1 MGFYYAKGTI
11 HFFIIVISLVK
22 FLYLNRSQVKII
34 AIHKDNY
41 APVVV
46 VDLLPLSDAK
56 KIAWWRDESKNIL
69 TNEDDAQIHNR
80 ALNYYIYRFGEG
92 YQESGKEDRLCF
104 DDMKAPKNCLDK
116 DILMI
121 VRYRKNGDIQF
132 DIDDDAYILRPSGE
146 LNKVD

>member
-1 MGFYYAKGTI
+1 MKKGISICCFMAGALLIFYYV
-11 HFFIIVISLVK
+11 FITVP
-22 FLYLNRSQVKII
+22 VKII

-46 VDLLPLSDAK
+46 VDQLPLSDAK

-69 TNEDDAQIHNR
+69 ANEDDAQIHNR

-104 DDMKAPKNCLDK
+104 DDMKEPKNCLDK

-132 DIDDDAYILRPSGE
+132 DIDDDAYILRQSGG
-146 LNKVD
+146 LKKVD

>member
-1 MGFYYAKGTI
+1 MAGALLIFYYV
-11 HFFIIVISLVK
+11 FITVP
-22 FLYLNRSQVKII
+22 VKII

-69 TNEDDAQIHNR
+69 ANEDDAQIHNR

-92 YQESGKEDRLCF
+92 Y
-104 DDMKAPKNCLDK
+104 
-116 DILMI
+116 
-121 VRYRKNGDIQF
+121 
-132 DIDDDAYILRPSGE
+132 
-146 LNKVD
+146 

>member
-1 MGFYYAKGTI
+1 MKKGISICCFMAGALLIFYYV
-11 HFFIIVISLVK
+11 FITVP
-22 FLYLNRSQVKII
+22 VKII

-46 VDLLPLSDAK
+46 VDRLPLSDAK

-69 TNEDDAQIHNR
+69 ANEDDAQIHNR

-104 DDMKAPKNCLDK
+104 DDMKEPKNCLDK

-132 DIDDDAYILRPSGE
+132 DIDDDAYILRQSGG
-146 LNKVD
+146 LKKVD

>member
-1 MGFYYAKGTI
+1 MKKGI
-11 HFFIIVISLVK
+11 SAFCLIVGALCVVYFFFKTVP
-22 FLYLNRSQVKII
+22 VKII

-46 VDLLPLSDAK
+46 VDQLPLSDAK

-69 TNEDDAQIHNR
+69 ANEEAAQIHHR
-80 ALNYYIYRFGEG
+80 ALNYYIYRFGKG
-92 YQESGKEDRLCF
+92 YQAPGKEDRLCF

-146 LNKVD
+146 LMKVD

>member
-1 MGFYYAKGTI
+1 MKKGISICCFMAGALLIFYYV
-11 HFFIIVISLVK
+11 FITVP
-22 FLYLNRSQVKII
+22 VKII
-34 AIHKDNY
+34 AIHKDNC

-132 DIDDDAYILRPSGE
+132 DIDDDAYILRPSSE
-146 LNKVD
+146 LKKVD

>member
-1 MGFYYAKGTI
+1 MKKGISICCFMAGALLIFYYI
-11 HFFIIVISLVK
+11 FIAVP
-22 FLYLNRSQVKII
+22 VKII

-46 VDLLPLSDAK
+46 VDRLPLSDAK
-56 KIAWWRDESKNIL
+56 KIAWWRDESKNIFA
-69 TNEDDAQIHNR
+69 NEDDAQIHNR

-104 DDMKAPKNCLDK
+104 DDMKEPKNCLDK

-132 DIDDDAYILRPSGE
+132 DIDDDAYILRQSGE
-146 LNKVD
+146 LKKVD

>member
-1 MGFYYAKGTI
+1 MKKGISICCFMAGALLIFYYV
-11 HFFIIVISLVK
+11 FITVP
-22 FLYLNRSQVKII
+22 VKII

-46 VDLLPLSDAK
+46 FDRLPLPDAK

-132 DIDDDAYILRPSGE
+132 DIDDDAYILRQSGE
-146 LNKVD
+146 LKKVD

>member
-1 MGFYYAKGTI
+1 MKKGLYI
-11 HFFIIVISLVK
+11 VFFVIFICLVGGV
-22 FLYLNRSQVKII
+22 YLNRSQVKII
-34 AIHKDNY
+34 AVHKDNY

-46 VDLLPLSDAK
+46 VDRLPLSDAK

-69 TNEDDAQIHNR
+69 ANEDDAQIHNR

-146 LNKVD
+146 LKKVD

>member
-1 MGFYYAKGTI
+1 MKKGISICCFMAGALLIFYYV
-11 HFFIIVISLVK
+11 FITVP
-22 FLYLNRSQVKII
+22 VKII

-46 VDLLPLSDAK
+46 VDRLPLSDAK

-69 TNEDDAQIHNR
+69 ANEDDAQIHNR
-80 ALNYYIYRFGEG
+80 AFNYYIYRFGEG
-92 YQESGKEDRLCF
+92 YQELGKEDRFCF

-132 DIDDDAYILRPSGE
+132 DIDDDAYILRQSGE
-146 LNKVD
+146 LKKVD

>member
-1 MGFYYAKGTI
+1 MKKGISICCFMAGALLIFYYV
-11 HFFIIVISLVK
+11 FITVS
-22 FLYLNRSQVKII
+22 VKII

-46 VDLLPLSDAK
+46 VDQLPLSDAK

-69 TNEDDAQIHNR
+69 ANEDDAQIHNR
-80 ALNYYIYRFGEG
+80 ALNYYIYRFDEG
-92 YQESGKEDRLCF
+92 YQELGKKDRLCF

-132 DIDDDAYILRPSGE
+132 DIDDDAYILRQSGG
-146 LNKVD
+146 LKKVD

>member
-1 MGFYYAKGTI
+1 MKKGISICCFMAGVLLIFYYV
-11 HFFIIVISLVK
+11 FITLP
-22 FLYLNRSQVKII
+22 VKII

-46 VDLLPLSDAK
+46 VDQLPLSDAN

-69 TNEDDAQIHNR
+69 ANEDDAQIHNR

-132 DIDDDAYILRPSGE
+132 DIDDDAYILRQSGE
-146 LNKVD
+146 LKKVD

>member
-1 MGFYYAKGTI
+1 MKKGISICCFMAGTLLIFYYV
-11 HFFIIVISLVK
+11 FITVP
-22 FLYLNRSQVKII
+22 VKII

-46 VDLLPLSDAK
+46 VDRLPLSDAK

-69 TNEDDAQIHNR
+69 ANEDDAQIHNR

-104 DDMKAPKNCLDK
+104 DDMKEPKNCLDK

-132 DIDDDAYILRPSGE
+132 DIDDDAYILRQSGE
-146 LNKVD
+146 LKKVD

>member
-1 MGFYYAKGTI
+1 MKKGISICCFMAGALLIFYYV
-11 HFFIIVISLVK
+11 FITVP
-22 FLYLNRSQVKII
+22 VKII

-46 VDLLPLSDAK
+46 VDQLPLSDAK

-69 TNEDDAQIHNR
+69 ANEDDAQIHNR
-80 ALNYYIYRFGEG
+80 ALNYYIYRFDEG
-92 YQESGKEDRLCF
+92 YQELGKKDRLCF

-132 DIDDDAYILRPSGE
+132 DIDDDAYILRQSGG
-146 LNKVD
+146 LKKVD

>member
-1 MGFYYAKGTI
+1 MKKGISICCFMAGTLLIFYYV
-11 HFFIIVISLVK
+11 FITVP
-22 FLYLNRSQVKII
+22 VKII

-46 VDLLPLSDAK
+46 VDRLPLSDAK

-69 TNEDDAQIHNR
+69 ANEDDAQIHNR

-104 DDMKAPKNCLDK
+104 DDMKEPKNCLDK

-132 DIDDDAYILRPSGE
+132 DIDDDAYILRQSGG
-146 LNKVD
+146 LKKVD

>member
-1 MGFYYAKGTI
+1 MKKGISICCFMAGALLVFYYV
-11 HFFIIVISLVK
+11 FITVP
-22 FLYLNRSQVKII
+22 VKII

-46 VDLLPLSDAK
+46 VDRLPLSDAK
-56 KIAWWRDESKNIL
+56 KITWWRDESKNIL
-69 TNEDDAQIHNR
+69 ANEDDAQIHNR

-92 YQESGKEDRLCF
+92 YQELGKEDRLCF
-104 DDMKAPKNCLDK
+104 DDMKEPKNCLDK

-132 DIDDDAYILRPSGE
+132 DIDDDAYILRQSGG
-146 LNKVD
+146 LKKVD

>member
-1 MGFYYAKGTI
+1 MKKGISICCFMAGALLIFYYV
-11 HFFIIVISLVK
+11 FITVP
-22 FLYLNRSQVKII
+22 VKII

-46 VDLLPLSDAK
+46 VDRLPLSDAK
-56 KIAWWRDESKNIL
+56 KITWWRDESKNIL
-69 TNEDDAQIHNR
+69 ANEDDAQIHNR

-104 DDMKAPKNCLDK
+104 DDMKEPKNCLDK

-132 DIDDDAYILRPSGE
+132 DIDDDAYILRQSGG
-146 LNKVD
+146 LKKVD

>member
-1 MGFYYAKGTI
+1 MKKGVSICCFIVGALLILYYV
-11 HFFIIVISLVK
+11 FITVP
-22 FLYLNRSQVKII
+22 VKII

-46 VDLLPLSDAK
+46 VDQLPLSDAK

-69 TNEDDAQIHNR
+69 ANEDDAQIHNR

-116 DILMI
+116 DILMT

-132 DIDDDAYILRPSGE
+132 DIDDDAYILRQSGE
-146 LNKVD
+146 LKKVD

>member
-1 MGFYYAKGTI
+1 MKKGISICCFMAGALLIFYYV
-11 HFFIIVISLVK
+11 FITVP
-22 FLYLNRSQVKII
+22 VKII

-46 VDLLPLSDAK
+46 VDRLPLSDAK

-69 TNEDDAQIHNR
+69 ANEDDAQIHNR

-92 YQESGKEDRLCF
+92 YQESGKKDRLCF
-104 DDMKAPKNCLDK
+104 DDMKEPKNCLDK

-132 DIDDDAYILRPSGE
+132 DIDDDTYILRQSGG
-146 LNKVD
+146 LKKVD